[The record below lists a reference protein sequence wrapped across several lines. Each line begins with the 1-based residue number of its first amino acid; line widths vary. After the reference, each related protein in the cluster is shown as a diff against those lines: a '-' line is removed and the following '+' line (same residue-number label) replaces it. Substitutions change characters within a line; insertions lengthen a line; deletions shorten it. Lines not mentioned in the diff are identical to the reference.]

1 MKTAF
6 LTILIMLS
14 LLLSACTNSSNVQQ
28 IQTEL
33 EEKVQEMF
41 NPYYGT
47 SGQQAEELFHELI
60 QIIESQDHAAM
71 KSLFADSVVASVG
84 TLDSDIMALFDAY
97 QGEIVSFELLGP
109 VTSGSKRGDKY
120 TEIIDAIFNVTTTK
134 GAFKLAFRVYTIDSH
149 TPDNLGI
156 HSVYWV
162 KAEDSEMRI
171 ADWTPGINV
180 ESSLIQK

>member
-1 MKTAF
+1 
-6 LTILIMLS
+6 
-14 LLLSACTNSSNVQQ
+14 
-28 IQTEL
+28 
-33 EEKVQEMF
+33 MF

-47 SGQQAEELFHELI
+47 SGQQAEELFHKLI

-71 KSLFADSVVASVG
+71 KDLFSNNTV
-84 TLDSDIMALFDAY
+84 SDISELESNIEDLFNAY
-97 QGEIVSFELLGP
+97 EGEMVSFELRGP

-120 TEIIDAIFNVTTTK
+120 TEIIDAIFIVTTTK

-156 HSVYWV
+156 HSVYWI